1 MKGENAMSSSVG
13 KSTAVGLCKR
23 CGNVIE
29 FSPVTI
35 ISREIDPPCL
45 STGESSVRELQSEL
59 HKNAKYCGECS
70 KEVRRALF
78 RRLLSLPK
86 LIIKTRK

>member
-1 MKGENAMSSSVG
+1 MSSSVN
-13 KSTAVGLCKR
+13 KSIAVGLCKR
-23 CGNVIE
+23 CGKIIE

-35 ISREIDPPCL
+35 LRRDYYPSCM
-45 STGESSVRELQSEL
+45 SFGEASLKELQSEL

-78 RRLLSLPK
+78 RRLCSLPK
-86 LIIKTRK
+86 RFINR

>member
-1 MKGENAMSSSVG
+1 MVGGNTMSSNTS
-13 KSTAVGLCKR
+13 KSIGVGLCKR
-23 CGNVIE
+23 CGKVIE
-29 FSPVTI
+29 FNPVTN

-45 STGESSVRELQSEL
+45 SFGESSIKELQSEL

-86 LIIKTRK
+86 HILKR

>member
-1 MKGENAMSSSVG
+1 MSSSVG
-13 KSTAVGLCKR
+13 KSISVGLCKR
-23 CGNVIE
+23 CGKVIE

-45 STGESSVRELQSEL
+45 SFGESSVRELQSEL
-59 HKNAKYCGECS
+59 HKNAKYCRKCS

-78 RRLLSLPK
+78 RRLLSLPM
-86 LIIKTRK
+86 LIVKRKK